1 MSICNEELSV
11 IKYRGYTGTIKTCP
25 DDKILHGR
33 VLYINNHI
41 YYCADDIDALRAQFE
56 ASIDDYIYDL
66 ITTFT

>member
-11 IKYRGYTGTIKTCP
+11 MKYRGYTGTIETCP

-33 VLYINNHI
+33 VLYIDDLI
-41 YYCADDIDALRAQFE
+41 CYCANDIDTLRAQFE

-66 ITTFT
+66 ITTFG